1 MVSDPRGF
9 VDSTLGCWTAN
20 SCCWLLDCR
29 TFLNSGHSPSVLW
42 FMLSLG
48 SVSVWKTP
56 AVLSLYMGCK
66 QTPDASQ
73 KRTVPSSCL
82 QTNTQ
87 QDIAQ
92 SCKEMSQWIFF
103 FFKKGG
109 AVPTLWA
116 AGLSAEGPVQ
126 GSGLQ
131 LLATA
136 VKDKGEMKDLR
147 ITPNICF
154 LSRNKR
160 TQGSSQSSIPQVIN
174 SLRHCTTGDRT
185 VPRTVPSISATFRDL
200 ISHTSSY
207 LAVKC
212 RCDNSQ
218 SHFAWKK

>member
-1 MVSDPRGF
+1 MLNRQQ
-9 VDSTLGCWTAN
+9 
-20 SCCWLLDCR
+20 LLL

-56 AVLSLYMGCK
+56 AVLSLYMGCR

-82 QTNTQ
+82 QTKAQ

-92 SCKEMSQWIFF
+92 SRTEMSQWICFCFLVVGFF

-116 AGLSAEGPVQ
+116 AGLSAEGPAR

-131 LLATA
+131 LLAMA
-136 VKDKGEMKDLR
+136 VRRQGGNERFNNNTKHLLLGQKQRNAALLTEQHS
-147 ITPNICF
+147 ICDEQLCF
-154 LSRNKR
+154 FNRS
-160 TQGSSQSSIPQVIN
+160 
-174 SLRHCTTGDRT
+174 HCTTGDWLASAQHLSARFKD
-185 VPRTVPSISATFRDL
+185 SKISFVTR
-200 ISHTSSY
+200 HVT
-207 LAVKC
+207 
-212 RCDNSQ
+212 
-218 SHFAWKK
+218 W